1 MTFDCW
7 KTSWSRWWCFWMF
20 AERRDRRR
28 TAFDQYP
35 RWCLFFAIL
44 HTRRRSLYPR
54 HTTQCWYYRQ
64 GATVQSS
71 LRPFHPRVPI
81 CRTIAGCHEIPYW
94 VCHAVQ
100 QQQYRTGWIVRGR
113 VPWLY
118 SLRSVG
124 VVQSCNCRCISCV
137 LGAVLWRIV
146 CVSTGGAVFIVS
158 STEPISKKAIQQ
170 RGWFVYGIFK
180 ECVVLL

>member
-1 MTFDCW
+1 
-7 KTSWSRWWCFWMF
+7 MF
-20 AERRDRRR
+20 SQTGEGLPS
-28 TAFDQYP
+28 TNTHTMM
-35 RWCLFFAIL
+35 CLFAIL

-71 LRPFHPRVPI
+71 LRPFHPRVPS

-100 QQQYRTGWIVRGR
+100 QQQQYRTGWIVRGR
-113 VPWLY
+113 VPWFY

-146 CVSTGGAVFIVS
+146 CLISSLDIRVFATFFYSIDTLSTDCQGKTVDSLV
-158 STEPISKKAIQQ
+158 
-170 RGWFVYGIFK
+170 
-180 ECVVLL
+180 

>member
-7 KTSWSRWWCFWMF
+7 KTSLMMF
-20 AERRDRRR
+20 LDVRRDRRR

-71 LRPFHPRVPI
+71 LRPFHPRVPS

-100 QQQYRTGWIVRGR
+100 QQQQYRTGWIVRGR
-113 VPWLY
+113 VPWFY

-137 LGAVLWRIV
+137 LGAVLLEDRV
-146 CVSTGGAVFIVS
+146 CVNWRCSIYRFINR
-158 STEPISKKAIQQ
+158 TN
-170 RGWFVYGIFK
+170 F
-180 ECVVLL
+180 